1 MVHEARGNRRYMPGL
16 FSEQKPLGFPC
27 HVVSPDQPLGYES
40 FACVASDM
48 TLSEFGAARVDNAT
62 LLMAVRFTEQVFEI
76 FFPFFFRPCRSICGD
91 WQHCR
96 WFMVFLPW
104 NLQQFPHRTML
115 TGPWLLQITRHL
127 KHIKKGQ
134 VKSIEISKSPKVFKK
149 SA

>member
-62 LLMAVRFTEQVFEI
+62 LLMAIRFTEKVFEI
-76 FFPFFFRPCRSICGD
+76 CLFFM
-91 WQHCR
+91 CR
-96 WFMVFLPW
+96 WSLFFLRG
-104 NLQQFPHRTML
+104 LGIL
-115 TGPWLLQITRHL
+115 
-127 KHIKKGQ
+127 
-134 VKSIEISKSPKVFKK
+134 
-149 SA
+149 

>member
-1 MVHEARGNRRYMPGL
+1 MPGL

-62 LLMAVRFTEQVFEI
+62 LLMAIRFTEQVFEI
-76 FFPFFFRPCRSICGD
+76 FFSFVFRPCRSICGD
-91 WQHCR
+91 WGHCR
-96 WFMVFLPW
+96 WFIDVYSVSSMELAAISS
-104 NLQQFPHRTML
+104 TML

-127 KHIKKGQ
+127 KHIKKGR
-134 VKSIEISKSPKVFKK
+134 
-149 SA
+149 